1 MIVKNNGLIFRHATS
16 NYKHTNRLSLAIS
29 LYFLLFSISLVFITP
44 RYVVCNLQRLI
55 YDRRVSLLMINIGTC
70 RIRPLAYYS
79 MKYPYQDT
87 YNS

>member
-1 MIVKNNGLIFRHATS
+1 MQPQIINILIAS
-16 NYKHTNRLSLAIS
+16 LSLFV
-29 LYFLLFSISLVFITP
+29 LYFLLFSISLVFITT

-55 YDRRVSLLMINIGTC
+55 YDRRVSLLMINIGTY

-87 YNS
+87 YSS